1 MDNDLCNDD
10 DTSIKI
16 QTIWQLIEI
25 DAEEKKKI
33 HSGKNIN
40 KCNQL

>member
-10 DTSIKI
+10 DTSIKT

-25 DAEEKKKI
+25 DAEEKKENTQWQK
-33 HSGKNIN
+33 H
-40 KCNQL
+40 QQM